1 MYMYVLVLTLPRK
14 FEMLPIKIRF
24 LMNYQNLPKLK
35 RKEFFISITYTC
47 TYTCTCTCI
56 STCVLML
63 HRKFEL
69 ELFPNKI
76 VFLQKSKLLKI

>member
-24 LMNYQNLPKLK
+24 LINYQNLPKLK

-47 TYTCTCTCI
+47 TYTCTCI